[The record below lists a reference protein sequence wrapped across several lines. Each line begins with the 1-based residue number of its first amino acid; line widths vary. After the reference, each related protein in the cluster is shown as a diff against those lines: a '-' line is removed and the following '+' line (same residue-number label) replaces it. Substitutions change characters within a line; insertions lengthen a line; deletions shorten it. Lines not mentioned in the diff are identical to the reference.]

1 MRKTA
6 HTGWDEHLIH
16 RVTGE
21 YLEMPGLCLTCQQAQ
36 HLWNLDQ
43 QTCQT
48 LLDALIDLRFLART
62 VDGKYVR
69 STDGSILNQPR
80 QMAKSIV
87 GAPIASSH
95 HKRAAS

>member
-36 HLWNLDQ
+36 HLWNLDH

-48 LLDALIDLRFLART
+48 LLDALIDLRFLVRT
-62 VDGKYVR
+62 SDGKYVR
-69 STDGSILNQPR
+69 STDGSVVNPPR
-80 QMAKSIV
+80 QMAKAI
-87 GAPIASSH
+87 GAPLVAARRKHVAS
-95 HKRAAS
+95 